1 MPWPMFL
8 HVPQRPDVV
17 RQNAAVVL
25 AAAAA
30 AAAGAAALRVL
41 RAHPPRVQ
49 HLPDLRA
56 QRLHHD
62 VVPDRP
68 VLKLESAMYRVGRVS
83 DDSEEENEEKISTP
97 L

>member
-1 MPWPMFL
+1 MPWPVFL

-25 AAAAA
+25 AAAV
-30 AAAGAAALRVL
+30 AGAAALRVL

-49 HLPDLRA
+49 DLPDLRA

-68 VLKLESAMYRVGRVS
+68 VLELESAMYRVGRVS

>member
-1 MPWPMFL
+1 MPWPVFL

-30 AAAGAAALRVL
+30 AAGAAALRVL

-49 HLPDLRA
+49 DLPDLRA

-68 VLKLESAMYRVGRVS
+68 VLKLESTMYRVGRVS